1 MKIPSLL
8 LAVLLG
14 VLAAPAARAAE
25 SPRKLA
31 FERGSAVWVASL
43 DGADA
48 KKIAAGASPDISPD
62 GTKLAFNT
70 DEPSTKL
77 PVRHIAVADLATGK
91 TTVFKDVP
99 SDNSFG
105 PAWSPDGT
113 QLAFYV
119 HTADDWQLG
128 LVNADGTGFRIV
140 KHTEPKGQ
148 TCYGAVWAPD
158 GKSLFCQ
165 DMTAILR
172 IGLDGAEQKRW
183 ELKKLVADGDMNS
196 GSRLS
201 ISPDGKTLLH
211 GHRPGRGARP
221 QELGRPAAGDLVVR
235 PHGGQGRAPEPQA
248 AVRLGATLDRRRRA
262 GLHQPGRER
271 EGAVD
276 LPRRGGEARATQA
289 PGEGRARAERVAVVR
304 GRGVRLETRIRAQR
318 GRAKRAG

>member
-8 LAVLLG
+8 LAVLVAVLG
-14 VLAAPAARAAE
+14 APAARAAE

-31 FERGSAVWVASL
+31 FERGTAVWVASL
-43 DGADA
+43 DGTDA
-48 KKIAAGASPDISPD
+48 KKVAAGASPDISPD

-119 HTADDWQLG
+119 YSADDWQLG
-128 LVNADGTGFRIV
+128 LSNADGTGFRIV

-148 TCYGAVWAPD
+148 TCNGAVWAPD

-183 ELKKLVADGDMNS
+183 ELKTLVADGDMNS
-196 GSRLS
+196 SSRLS
-201 ISPDGKTLLH
+201 ISPDGKTLLMDIDQAEEH
-211 GHRPGRGARP
+211 DRKNWDGP
-221 QELGRPAAGDLVVR
+221 QPAIWSFDLTADKAVRLSPKPLFAWEPRWIGDGDLVFISQAASEKE
-235 PHGGQGRAPEPQA
+235 PSIYRAPA
-248 AVRLGATLDRRRRA
+248 AKLEQRKLLVKGA
-262 GLHQPGRER
+262 
-271 EGAVD
+271 
-276 LPRRGGEARATQA
+276 RGPSVSR
-289 PGEGRARAERVAVVR
+289 
-304 GRGVRLETRIRAQR
+304 
-318 GRAKRAG
+318 